1 MKYRLGLLLF
11 CFTISG
17 LTLGGC
23 AALKKGRKVE
33 ESPDARLEK
42 ILLERALEYERKNQ
56 PHKALQSYEAALAV
70 IVAKKEGLEDSL
82 RRNAEKHYRR
92 GLELQDQGKYGK
104 ARHEF
109 LTALRLRPDFPEVV
123 ELLKPLQPKPHT
135 RYVVHRVEEGE
146 FLATIAQ
153 KYYNDPSKFGII
165 ARFNDLEDATKL
177 YAGMKLKIP
186 EIEGVSF
193 SPAAG
198 AQTVISTSPEKG
210 SKEGSKAVDQKAGE
224 KIAAGVIAPAAED
237 PSITREQEMDYDP
250 VGIYQ
255 EQGVSLLEEGQ
266 YLAALHEFQK
276 VLNTDPSRK
285 QVREYM
291 AWAHYRQ
298 GEVLFNH
305 AEYLGAR
312 THFQKALSFDEDW
325 TACKEYVKRSEDAYK
340 EVHYLKGIQH
350 FEEEKLREA
359 IEEWQVVNDMDPNYK
374 QVQNYLLRARKL
386 LEKVQELKKVP

>member
-23 AALKKGRKVE
+23 AALQKGRKVQ

-70 IVAKKEGLEDSL
+70 ILAKKEGLEDSL
-82 RRNAEKHYRR
+82 RKNAEKHYRR
-92 GLELQDQGKYGK
+92 GLELQDQGKYGM

-123 ELLKPLQPKPHT
+123 ALLKPLRPKPHT

-146 FLATIAQ
+146 FLTTIAQ
-153 KYYNDPSKFGII
+153 KYYNDQSKFGII

-193 SPAAG
+193 SPAVR
-198 AQTVISTSPEKG
+198 AQTAISTS
-210 SKEGSKAVDQKAGE
+210 DNKAGE
-224 KIAAGVIAPAAED
+224 MIAAGVIVPAAED
-237 PSITREQEMDYDP
+237 SAITREQEMDYDQ
-250 VGIYQ
+250 VAIYQ

-312 THFQKALSFDEDW
+312 THFEKALSFDADW

-374 QVQNYLLRARKL
+374 QVQNYLLRAQKL
-386 LEKVQELKKVP
+386 LEKVKELKESP

>member
-82 RRNAEKHYRR
+82 RKNADKHYRR

-109 LTALRLRPDFPEVV
+109 LTALRLWPDFPAVV

-135 RYVVHRVEEGE
+135 RYVVHRVEEGD
-146 FLATIAQ
+146 FLTTIAQ
-153 KYYNDPSKFGII
+153 KYYNDQSKFGII

-193 SPAAG
+193 SPAAR
-198 AQTVISTSPEKG
+198 AQTAISTS
-210 SKEGSKAVDQKAGE
+210 DNKAGE
-224 KIAAGVIAPAAED
+224 KIAAGVIAQAAED
-237 PSITREQEMDYDP
+237 SAITREQEMDYDQ
-250 VGIYQ
+250 VAIYQ

-312 THFQKALSFDEDW
+312 SQFQKALSLDEDW
-325 TACKEYVKRSEDAYK
+325 TACKEYVQRSEDAYK
-340 EVHYLKGIQH
+340 EVHYLKGIQN

-359 IEEWQVVNDMDPNYK
+359 IEHWQVVNNMDPDYK
-374 QVQNYLLRARKL
+374 QVQNYLLRAQKL
-386 LEKVQELKKVP
+386 LEKVKELKEAP

>member
-11 CFTISG
+11 YIIIPG

-23 AALKKGRKVE
+23 AALKKGRTVE
-33 ESPDARLEK
+33 DSPEARLEK

-70 IVAKKEGLEDSL
+70 LVDQKEKLEDSL
-82 RRNAEKHYRR
+82 RKNAEKHYRR

-109 LTALRLRPDFPEVV
+109 LTALRLWPDFPEVV
-123 ELLKPLQPKPHT
+123 ELLKPFQPEPHT
-135 RYVVHRVEEGE
+135 RYVEHRVKEGE

-177 YAGMKLKIP
+177 SAGMKLKIP
-186 EIEGVSF
+186 EIEGVRF
-193 SPAAG
+193 SPAAL
-198 AQTVISTSPEKG
+198 AQTSISTSG
-210 SKEGSKAVDQKAGE
+210 NKAGY
-224 KIAAGVIAPAAED
+224 KVGAGVVAQEAED
-237 PSITREQEMDYDP
+237 SAITRDQEMDYDQ
-250 VGIYQ
+250 VAIYQ

-266 YLAALHEFQK
+266 YLAALHEFRK
-276 VLNTDPSRK
+276 VLNTDPTRK

-312 THFQKALSFDEDW
+312 TQFQKALRFDEDW
-325 TACKEYVKRSEDAYK
+325 PACKEYVKRSEDAYK
-340 EVHYLKGIQH
+340 EVHYLKGIQY

-359 IEEWQVVNDMDPNYK
+359 IKEWQVVNDMDPDYK
-374 QVQNYLLRARKL
+374 QVQNHLLRARKL
-386 LEKVQELKKVP
+386 LEKVQELKESP

>member
-1 MKYRLGLLLF
+1 MKYRLGLLVF
-11 CFTISG
+11 CFTILG

-23 AALKKGRKVE
+23 AALKKWRQVK
-33 ESPDARLEK
+33 ESPEARLEQ
-42 ILLERALEYERKNQ
+42 ILLERALEYERRNQ

-70 IVAKKEGLEDSL
+70 IVAQKEGLEDSL
-82 RRNAEKHYRR
+82 RNNAEKHYRR
-92 GLELQDQGKYGK
+92 GLELHDQGKYGK

-109 LTALRLRPDFPEVV
+109 LTALRLWPDFPEVV
-123 ELLKPLQPKPHT
+123 ELLKPLQPKLHT

-146 FLATIAQ
+146 FLTTIAQ
-153 KYYNDPSKFGII
+153 KYYRDQSKFGII

-177 YAGMKLKIP
+177 YVGMKLKIP

-193 SPAAG
+193 SPAAR
-198 AQTVISTSPEKG
+198 AQTAISTSPENG
-210 SKEGSKAVDQKAGE
+210 SKEGSKAVDQQAGE
-224 KIAAGVIAPAAED
+224 SIASAAED
-237 PSITREQEMDYDP
+237 AAITREQKMDYDQ
-250 VGIYQ
+250 VAIYQ

-276 VLNTDPSRK
+276 VLNTDPTRK

-312 THFQKALSFDEDW
+312 TQFQKALNFDEDW

-359 IEEWQVVNDMDPNYK
+359 IEEWQVVNNMDPDYK
-374 QVQNYLLRARKL
+374 QVQNYLLRAQKL
-386 LEKVQELKKVP
+386 LEKVQELKEAP

>member
-1 MKYRLGLLLF
+1 MKYRLGLLLI

-70 IVAKKEGLEDSL
+70 LVAKKEGLEDSL
-82 RRNAEKHYRR
+82 RTNAEKHYRR

-146 FLATIAQ
+146 FLTTIAQ
-153 KYYNDPSKFGII
+153 KYYNDQSKFGII

-193 SPAAG
+193 SPAAR
-198 AQTVISTSPEKG
+198 AQTAISTSDN
-210 SKEGSKAVDQKAGE
+210 KEDSA
-224 KIAAGVIAPAAED
+224 
-237 PSITREQEMDYDP
+237 ITREQEMDYDQAA
-250 VGIYQ
+250 IYQ

-312 THFQKALSFDEDW
+312 TQFQKALSFDEDW
-325 TACKEYVKRSEDAYK
+325 TACKEQVKRSEDAYK

-359 IEEWQVVNDMDPNYK
+359 IEEWQVVNDMDPDYK

-386 LEKVQELKKVP
+386 LEKVQELKEVP

>member
-1 MKYRLGLLLF
+1 MKYRLGLFLF
-11 CFTISG
+11 SIIISG

-33 ESPDARLEK
+33 DSPEVRLEK
-42 ILLERALEYERKNQ
+42 ILLERAQVYERQNQ
-56 PHKALQSYEAALAV
+56 PHRALQSYEAALSV
-70 IVAKKEGLEDSL
+70 LMAKKERLEDSL
-82 RRNAEKHYRR
+82 RTNAEKHYRR
-92 GLELQDQGKYGK
+92 GLELQDQGKYAK

-109 LTALRLRPDFPEVV
+109 LTVLRLWPDFPEVV
-123 ELLKPLQPKPHT
+123 ELLKPFRPKPHT

-153 KYYNDPSKFGII
+153 RYYNDKSKFGII
-165 ARFNDLEDATKL
+165 ARFNDLEDAAKL

-193 SPAAG
+193 SAVAG
-198 AQTVISTSPEKG
+198 AQTVGSTSDEKTD
-210 SKEGSKAVDQKAGE
+210 EN
-224 KIAAGVIAPAAED
+224 IAAAT
-237 PSITREQEMDYDP
+237 ITREQEMDYDQAA
-250 VGIYQ
+250 IYQ

-276 VLNTDPSRK
+276 VLNTDPTRK

-298 GEVLFNH
+298 GEVFFNH
-305 AEYLGAR
+305 AEYLEAR
-312 THFQKALSFDEDW
+312 TQFQKALSLDKDW

-350 FEEEKLREA
+350 FEEENLREA
-359 IEEWQVVNDMDPNYK
+359 IEEWQVVNDMDPDYK
-374 QVQNYLLRARKL
+374 QVQNYLLRAQKL
-386 LEKVQELKKVP
+386 LEKVQELKESP

>member
-1 MKYRLGLLLF
+1 MRYRLGLLLF
-11 CFTISG
+11 CITISG
-17 LTLGGC
+17 LTLSGC

-33 ESPDARLEK
+33 ESPEVRLEK
-42 ILLERALEYERKNQ
+42 ILLERALEYERQNQ
-56 PHKALQSYEAALAV
+56 PHRALQSYEAALAV
-70 IVAKKEGLEDSL
+70 LVAKKERLENSL
-82 RRNAEKHYRR
+82 RKNAEKHYRR

-109 LTALRLRPDFPEVV
+109 LTALRLWPDFPEVV
-123 ELLKPLQPKPHT
+123 ELLKPFQPKPHT

-165 ARFNDLEDATKL
+165 ARFNDLEDAAKL
-177 YAGMKLKIP
+177 NAGMKLKIP

-193 SPAAG
+193 SSAAG
-198 AQTVISTSPEKG
+198 ERTFTSISDEK
-210 SKEGSKAVDQKAGE
+210 ADE
-224 KIAAGVIAPAAED
+224 KIAAGT
-237 PSITREQEMDYDP
+237 ITQEQETDYDQAA
-250 VGIYQ
+250 IYQ

-276 VLNTDPSRK
+276 VLNTDPTRK

-298 GEVLFNH
+298 GEVLFSH
-305 AEYLGAR
+305 AEYLEAR
-312 THFQKALSFDEDW
+312 TQFQKALRFDEDW

-359 IEEWQVVNDMDPNYK
+359 IEEWQVVSDMDPDYK
-374 QVQNYLLRARKL
+374 QVQNYLLRAQKL
-386 LEKVQELKKVP
+386 LEKVQELKEYP

>member
-33 ESPDARLEK
+33 ESPEARLEQ
-42 ILLERALEYERKNQ
+42 ILLGRALEYERKNQ

-70 IVAKKEGLEDSL
+70 IVAQKEGLEDSL
-82 RRNAEKHYRR
+82 RKNAEKHYRR
-92 GLELQDQGKYGK
+92 GLELQDQGKYAK

-109 LTALRLRPDFPEVV
+109 LTALRLWPDFPEVV
-123 ELLKPLQPKPHT
+123 ELLKPFQPKPRT

-146 FLATIAQ
+146 FLTTIAQ
-153 KYYNDPSKFGII
+153 KYYNDQSKFGII
-165 ARFNDLEDATKL
+165 ARFNDLEDATKI
-177 YAGMKLKIP
+177 YAEMKLKIP

-193 SPAAG
+193 SPAAR
-198 AQTVISTSPEKG
+198 AQTAISAS
-210 SKEGSKAVDQKAGE
+210 DNKAGE

-237 PSITREQEMDYDP
+237 LAITREQEMDYDQ
-250 VGIYQ
+250 VAIYQ

-312 THFQKALSFDEDW
+312 SQFQKALSFDEDW

-340 EVHYLKGIQH
+340 EVHYLKGIQN

-359 IEEWQVVNDMDPNYK
+359 IEQWQVVNNMDPDYK
-374 QVQNYLLRARKL
+374 QVQNYLLRAQKL
-386 LEKVQELKKVP
+386 LEKVKELKEAP

>member
-1 MKYRLGLLLF
+1 MKYRLGLLVF

-23 AALKKGRKVE
+23 AALKKGRQVE
-33 ESPDARLEK
+33 DSPEARLEK
-42 ILLERALEYERKNQ
+42 ILVERALEYERKNQ

-70 IVAKKEGLEDSL
+70 IVAKKERLEDSL
-82 RRNAEKHYRR
+82 RKNAEKHYRK
-92 GLELQDQGKYGK
+92 GLELQDQGKYSK

-109 LTALRLRPDFPEVV
+109 LTALRLWPDFPEVV

-135 RYVVHRVEEGE
+135 RYLVHRVKEGE
-146 FLATIAQ
+146 FLTTIAQ
-153 KYYNDPSKFGII
+153 KYYNDQSKFGII
-165 ARFNDLEDATKL
+165 AQFNDLEDATKV

-193 SPAAG
+193 SQAAR
-198 AQTVISTSPEKG
+198 AQTAISTSDE
-210 SKEGSKAVDQKAGE
+210 ETGE
-224 KIAAGVIAPAAED
+224 KIAAGVNLPEAED
-237 PSITREQEMDYDP
+237 SAIAREQEMDYDP

-276 VLNTDPSRK
+276 VLNTDPTRK
-285 QVREYM
+285 QVRQYM

-325 TACKEYVKRSEDAYK
+325 TACQEYVKRSEEAYK

-350 FEEEKLREA
+350 FEEERLREA
-359 IEEWQVVNDMDPNYK
+359 IDEWQVVNDMDPDYK
-374 QVQNYLLRARKL
+374 QVQNYLLRAQKL
-386 LEKVQELKKVP
+386 LEKVQELKESP

>member
-1 MKYRLGLLLF
+1 MKYRLGPLLF
-11 CFTISG
+11 CIIVSG

-23 AALKKGRKVE
+23 AALKKGRTVE
-33 ESPDARLEK
+33 KSPEARLEK
-42 ILLERALEYERKNQ
+42 ILLERALEYELKNQ

-70 IVAKKEGLEDSL
+70 LVAQKEKLEDSL
-82 RRNAEKHYRR
+82 RKNAEKHYRR

-109 LTALRLRPDFPEVV
+109 LTALRLWPNFPEVV
-123 ELLKPLQPKPHT
+123 ELLKPFQPKPHT
-135 RYVVHRVEEGE
+135 RYVEHRVEEGE

-153 KYYNDPSKFGII
+153 KYYSDPSKFGII

-193 SPAAG
+193 SPAAL
-198 AQTVISTSPEKG
+198 AQTSISTSG
-210 SKEGSKAVDQKAGE
+210 NKAGY
-224 KIAAGVIAPAAED
+224 KVAPEAED
-237 PSITREQEMDYDP
+237 SAITRDEEMDYDQ
-250 VGIYQ
+250 VAIYQ

-266 YLAALHEFQK
+266 YLAALHEFRK
-276 VLNTDPSRK
+276 VLNTDPTRK

-312 THFQKALSFDEDW
+312 TQFQKALSFDENW
-325 TACKEYVKRSEDAYK
+325 PACKEYVKRSEDAYK
-340 EVHYLKGIQH
+340 EVHYLKGIQY

-359 IEEWQVVNDMDPNYK
+359 IEEWQVVNDMDPDYK

-386 LEKVQELKKVP
+386 LEKVKELKEVP

>member
-23 AALKKGRKVE
+23 AALKKGRKVK
-33 ESPDARLEK
+33 ESPEARLEK

-70 IVAKKEGLEDSL
+70 IVTQKEGLEDSL
-82 RRNAEKHYRR
+82 RKNAEKHYRR

-109 LTALRLRPDFPEVV
+109 LTALRLWPDFPEVV
-123 ELLKPLQPKPHT
+123 ALLKPLQPKPHR
-135 RYVVHRVEEGE
+135 RYVIHRVEEGE
-146 FLATIAQ
+146 FLTAIAQ
-153 KYYNDPSKFGII
+153 KYYNDQSKFEII
-165 ARFNDLEDATKL
+165 ARYNDLEDAAKI
-177 YAGMKLKIP
+177 YPGMKLKIP
-186 EIEGVSF
+186 EFEGVSF
-193 SPAAG
+193 SPG
-198 AQTVISTSPEKG
+198 ARAQIVISTSG
-210 SKEGSKAVDQKAGE
+210 NKAGE
-224 KIAAGVIAPAAED
+224 KNAAGVIVPAAED
-237 PSITREQEMDYDP
+237 SAITREQEMDYDP
-250 VGIYQ
+250 VAIYQ

-276 VLNTDPSRK
+276 VLNTDPTRK

-291 AWAHYRQ
+291 AWAHYSQ

-340 EVHYLKGIQH
+340 EVHYLKGIRH
-350 FEEEKLREA
+350 FEEERLREA
-359 IEEWQVVNDMDPNYK
+359 IEEWQVVNNMDPDYK
-374 QVQNYLLRARKL
+374 QVQNYLLRAQKL
-386 LEKVQELKKVP
+386 LEKVKELKEAS

>member
-11 CFTISG
+11 CIIISG

-23 AALKKGRKVE
+23 AVLQKGRKVE
-33 ESPDARLEK
+33 ESPEIRLEK
-42 ILLERALEYERKNQ
+42 ILLERALEYERQNQ
-56 PHKALQSYEAALAV
+56 PHKALQAYDAALAV
-70 IVAKKEGLEDSL
+70 LVAKKERFENSL
-82 RRNAEKHYRR
+82 RQNAEKHYRR

-109 LTALRLRPDFPEVV
+109 LTALRLWPDFPEVV
-123 ELLKPLQPKPHT
+123 ELLKPFQPKPHT

-186 EIEGVSF
+186 EIEGLSF
-193 SPAAG
+193 SPAA
-198 AQTVISTSPEKG
+198 E
-210 SKEGSKAVDQKAGE
+210 D
-224 KIAAGVIAPAAED
+224 AA
-237 PSITREQEMDYDP
+237 ITQEQEMDYDQAA
-250 VGIYQ
+250 IYQ

-276 VLNTDPSRK
+276 VLNTDPTRK

-298 GEVLFNH
+298 GEVLFTH
-305 AEYLGAR
+305 AEYLEAR
-312 THFQKALSFDEDW
+312 TQFQKALSFDEDW

-359 IEEWQVVNDMDPNYK
+359 IEEWQVVNDMDPDYK
-374 QVQNYLLRARKL
+374 QVQNYLSRARKL
-386 LEKVQELKKVP
+386 LEKVQELKEVP

>member
-23 AALKKGRKVE
+23 AALKKGRKVK
-33 ESPDARLEK
+33 ESPEARLET

-70 IVAKKEGLEDSL
+70 IVTQKEGLEDSL
-82 RRNAEKHYRR
+82 RKNAEKHYRR

-109 LTALRLRPDFPEVV
+109 LTALRLWPDFPEVV
-123 ELLKPLQPKPHT
+123 ALLKPLQPKPHR
-135 RYVVHRVEEGE
+135 RYVIHRVEEGE
-146 FLATIAQ
+146 FLTAIAQ
-153 KYYNDPSKFGII
+153 KYYNDQSKFEII
-165 ARFNDLEDATKL
+165 ARYNDLEDAAKI
-177 YAGMKLKIP
+177 YPGMKLKIP
-186 EIEGVSF
+186 EFEGVSF
-193 SPAAG
+193 SPG
-198 AQTVISTSPEKG
+198 ARAQIVISTSG
-210 SKEGSKAVDQKAGE
+210 NKAGE
-224 KIAAGVIAPAAED
+224 KNAAGVIVPAAED
-237 PSITREQEMDYDP
+237 SAITREQEMDYDP
-250 VGIYQ
+250 VAIYQ

-312 THFQKALSFDEDW
+312 TQFQKALSFDEDW
-325 TACKEYVKRSEDAYK
+325 TACKEYVQRSEDAYK

-374 QVQNYLLRARKL
+374 QVQNYLLRAQKL
-386 LEKVQELKKVP
+386 LEKVEELKEVP

>member
-33 ESPDARLEK
+33 ESPEARLEQ

-82 RRNAEKHYRR
+82 RKNAEKHYRR

-109 LTALRLRPDFPEVV
+109 LTALRLWPDFPEVV
-123 ELLKPLQPKPHT
+123 ELLKPFQPKPHHT

-146 FLATIAQ
+146 FLTTIAQ
-153 KYYNDPSKFGII
+153 KYYNDQSKFGII
-165 ARFNDLEDATKL
+165 ARFNDLEDATKI
-177 YAGMKLKIP
+177 YAEMKLKIP

-193 SPAAG
+193 SPAAR
-198 AQTVISTSPEKG
+198 AQTAISAS
-210 SKEGSKAVDQKAGE
+210 DNKAGE

-237 PSITREQEMDYDP
+237 SAITREQEMDYDQ
-250 VGIYQ
+250 VAIYQ

-276 VLNTDPSRK
+276 VLNTDPTRK

-312 THFQKALSFDEDW
+312 SQFQKALSFDEDW
-325 TACKEYVKRSEDAYK
+325 TACKEYVQRSEDAYK
-340 EVHYLKGIQH
+340 EVHYLKGIQN

-359 IEEWQVVNDMDPNYK
+359 IEEWQVVNNIDPDYK
-374 QVQNYLLRARKL
+374 QVQNYLLRAQKL
-386 LEKVQELKKVP
+386 LEKIQELKEVP

>member
-11 CFTISG
+11 CIIISG

-23 AALKKGRKVE
+23 TAFKKGRKVE
-33 ESPDARLEK
+33 ESPEARLEK
-42 ILLERALEYERKNQ
+42 ILLERALEYERNNQ

-70 IVAKKEGLEDSL
+70 LMAHKEKLEDSL
-82 RRNAEKHYRR
+82 RKNAEKHYRR

-123 ELLKPLQPKPHT
+123 ELLKPFQPKPDT

-153 KYYNDPSKFGII
+153 KYYNDLSKFGII
-165 ARFNDLEDATKL
+165 ARFNDLEDATML

-193 SPAAG
+193 SPTATDAA
-198 AQTVISTSPEKG
+198 
-210 SKEGSKAVDQKAGE
+210 
-224 KIAAGVIAPAAED
+224 
-237 PSITREQEMDYDP
+237 ITREQEMDYDQAA
-250 VGIYQ
+250 IYQ

-276 VLNTDPSRK
+276 VLNTDPNRK

-312 THFQKALSFDEDW
+312 TQFQKALSFDEDW

-359 IEEWQVVNDMDPNYK
+359 IEEWQVVNDMDPDYK
-374 QVQNYLLRARKL
+374 QVQSYLLRAQKL
-386 LEKVQELKKVP
+386 LEKVQELKESP